1 VRLLLDTHV
10 LLWFLAG
17 DPSLSARSRAAI
29 EEPSNELLL
38 SVASLWEMAIKVS
51 LGKLALPSDYTGFLT
66 TQLAENDIEILGI
79 GLAHTAMVVELPF
92 HHRDPFDRMLIA
104 QAMVERLTIVNQ
116 DRTFDAYPVTCIG

>member
-1 VRLLLDTHV
+1 MRLLLDTHI

-51 LGKLALPSDYTGFLT
+51 RDAGV
-66 TQLAENDIEILGI
+66 
-79 GLAHTAMVVELPF
+79 GLLRASGE
-92 HHRDPFDRMLIA
+92 
-104 QAMVERLTIVNQ
+104 
-116 DRTFDAYPVTCIG
+116 